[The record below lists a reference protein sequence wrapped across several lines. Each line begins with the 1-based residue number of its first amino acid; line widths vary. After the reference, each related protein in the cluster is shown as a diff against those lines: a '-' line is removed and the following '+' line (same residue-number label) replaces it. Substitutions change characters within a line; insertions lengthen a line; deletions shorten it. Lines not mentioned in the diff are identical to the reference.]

1 MPDRNSRATSDVD
14 VGWFNL
20 RIIRAMQ
27 SSGRLRPT
35 VECVA
40 NQESQATEKQP
51 RAGCRPPGAIRL
63 AHLPGDPAVSQG
75 AARLLSA
82 WQTSSRKSDESSS
95 AATAGNCVR
104 SGLRIV
110 RAMQSSRRAGE
121 TAGRVALL

>member
-1 MPDRNSRATSDVD
+1 MSSSAPAAVRLARF
-14 VGWFNL
+14 GL

-63 AHLPGDPAVSQG
+63 AHRPGDAVVPPG
-75 AARLLSA
+75 AMRLLSA
-82 WQTSSRKSDESSS
+82 WRTSS
-95 AATAGNCVR
+95 
-104 SGLRIV
+104 
-110 RAMQSSRRAGE
+110 
-121 TAGRVALL
+121 